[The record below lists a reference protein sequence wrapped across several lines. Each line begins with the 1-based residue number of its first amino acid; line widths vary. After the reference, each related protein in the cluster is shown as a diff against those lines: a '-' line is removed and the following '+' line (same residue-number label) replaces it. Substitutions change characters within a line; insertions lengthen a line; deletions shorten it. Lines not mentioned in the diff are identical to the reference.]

1 MQSIKAFEL
10 YFLLE
15 NHAISFQYL
24 KLQKNSL
31 SVRTDSVLLYC
42 EKAKPTFAYSWLQG
56 TTLDNDADQFWATFD
71 FLVLFLF
78 P

>member
-1 MQSIKAFEL
+1 MIMQSIKAFEL

-42 EKAKPTFAYSWLQG
+42 EKAKPAFALQG
-56 TTLDNDADQFWATFD
+56 TTLDNDADQF
-71 FLVLFLF
+71 
-78 P
+78 